1 MVVCNPDKIDEKG
14 YHVAPDLVVEV
25 VSPSSRMNDYIMKLS
40 KYAASGV
47 KEYWIVDPD
56 SRITSVYTFD
66 NDRNDGGFDLKQ
78 YAFDKPVP
86 SYIYRGLSI
95 AMEEEIQ

>member
-1 MVVCNPDKIDEKG
+1 MQ
-14 YHVAPDLVVEV
+14 H
-25 VSPSSRMNDYIMKLS
+25 
-40 KYAASGV
+40 
-47 KEYWIVDPD
+47 WIVDPD